1 MSTFTASLYTPFPAN
16 AVSPSSKV
24 VSNQLKEIGK
34 SRTSGTVTYG
44 MKTFVVLPQI
54 QEIQEQCRFD
64 DWDGYGASRVT
75 DRTIRAASRFLDCL
89 PEGLLTP
96 DATPEATGAISFS
109 WQTAEGLCFSVSVEQ
124 EEIYYAGLLAQEKI
138 HGEISAFSHSK
149 LEKIINILC
158 ENFLDR

>member
-1 MSTFTASLYTPFPAN
+1 MSTFTASLYNPFLVN
-16 AVSPSSKV
+16 VVSPSSKE

-34 SRTSGTVTYG
+34 SRAIRTIMYG
-44 MKTFVVLPQI
+44 VKALVLPQI
-54 QEIQEQCRFD
+54 LEIKEQCRFD

-75 DRTIRAASRFLDCL
+75 SQTIGAASRFLDCL